1 MKLGFRRTSQILSI
15 FLVAAATGGKYVLAQ
30 TIVPASDGTGT
41 IVSPSGTSIYN
52 ITGGQLSGDKANL
65 FHSFTKFGIDQNQI
79 VNFLSNPSIQ
89 NIFGRVG
96 GGEASVI
103 NGIIQVTGGNS
114 NLFLL
119 NPAGIVFGANAILNV
134 PASFTATTATGIG
147 FNSGWFNTMGGN
159 DYAALVGN
167 PNAFV
172 FNTSQPGT
180 IINEGQLSVGTN
192 QNLTLLGGTVVSTG
206 ELQAPGGKIV
216 VAAVP
221 GESLVRISLAGNL
234 LNLEVGTGD
243 LGLEIGN
250 PNALSLPQLL
260 TGSGVGN
267 ATGLTLDNNGQ
278 VRLTGSG
285 LLVENGDVAIKGAI
299 ATQTATLSAANN
311 LTLVE
316 SQLLTTGNLQLLAQN
331 TVRVRDSVANPFI
344 AHAGGNLFIQG
355 NQNIDILAL
364 NHLSQTPFVSGG
376 DLNLVSDGNI
386 SGDTHF
392 ASGGSLSML
401 KLSGQPGDF
410 VSLYDPIISS
420 NGNVSFGNYSGVAL
434 KIEAKGSIQG
444 GNITI
449 TGPDINILPGS
460 DPDIALLTDPTTNG
474 ALILRAGVDELA
486 NPVNISAPF
495 SSPATGLLPAGS
507 IQVGR
512 INTGTNINGVN
523 AGPVIV
529 QAKGNINIFR
539 ISASWNGLTGSG
551 NGGNINLDA
560 EGDITI
566 NDSNVSVSSNGNGG
580 DITFNAAGSI
590 SFLDVLSRGEN
601 GIGGNIT
608 ITAGSNIE
616 SDDIQTRGGLNGGN
630 ITIISTGGTINT
642 AARNAEGS
650 VASCISSSG
659 VFCAAGS
666 TGDISL
672 TAANGIILGGSNVT
686 GSDQT
691 GTLKGRNITLISNE
705 IDFTRDRPIS
715 GTGDIT
721 IQPFTPDGAIAIG
734 GIDNTTTALD
744 LTATELG
751 LLQDGFASLTIG
763 RIDGSGTITIP
774 SNIIFSDPVKIQSP
788 NGAIAV
794 NGIITGTGN
803 ASITL
808 NSATTTLNAAIAT
821 SGTDITLGNNIQLG
835 TDITLDSGGGNI
847 TFNGSVDGNQRLTLN
862 STGTTTFLGAVGS
875 NNPLNILT
883 TDALG
888 NTRINGN
895 VNASQINFQD
905 TLELL
910 SDATLTAAEINLG
923 NAVSGSGRNLGLQP
937 LTPSQNLTIAATGT
951 SFADGFNSINIG
963 QADGSGAIALSGDIT
978 FNDPVIMRSP
988 LLSGSI
994 TATGTITGLGDA
1006 SITLLANQ
1014 NITTNNITANGGINL
1029 TSLQGSVST
1038 RNLNSSGVTQG
1049 GDINIIA
1056 SNTITTGAIDS
1067 SSLGDGGNVTL
1078 DPSGNIQVVSI
1089 NAQGGTNGTGGNV
1102 DISTER
1108 FFLATGT
1115 FTDQNQEIASIST
1128 AGGVWG
1134 GDITIRHGGGLRNT
1148 PFNVGDATNNG
1159 TSGSLTSGNYA
1170 IAPNQSFPGSYT
1182 LGNIKII
1189 TDFRPPVSRPPMM
1202 PPELPPPPVVMPPV
1216 VLPPPVVMPP
1226 LVLPPPVVMPPVV
1239 APPDVVMPPV
1249 VAPPDVSFPSQTALI
1264 DSQLESLQISPSND
1278 LDSDSID
1285 FQIGELE
1292 QNFTQQFE
1300 QHLKQPAITRG
1311 PSSLPD
1317 IRNQLRKIHSATG
1330 IKPAIIY
1337 VFFVPAVKVSVDSE
1351 LIKNPNSEL
1360 QSPEDELELV
1370 LVTSKGKTIRKVTG
1384 VKRSQA
1390 LKVAQQFSNKIK
1402 NVASQQGYLTSSQ
1415 QLYQWL
1421 IAPLEADLQAED
1433 IQNLVFILDSGLR
1446 SMPLAALHD
1455 GKQFLVEKYSL
1466 SLMPSLTLTD
1476 TRYTNIKNSKLL
1488 AMGSSEFS
1496 NQKPLPAV
1504 PVELA
1509 TITQLWQGKSFL
1521 NDGFTL
1527 ENLKSQR
1534 SKQPFGIVHLA
1545 THAEFQPGDISNS
1558 YIQLWN
1564 QQLRLDQLR
1573 TLGWNNP
1580 PVELLVLSACR
1591 TALGDEEA
1599 ELGFAGLAVQAG
1611 VKSALA
1617 SLWYISDEGTLG
1629 VMTEFYQQLK
1639 KAPIKA
1645 EALRRAQIA
1654 MLKGQIRLQ
1663 SGYLYNSKQRVDL
1676 PSELSNLRNT
1686 TFTHPYY
1693 WAAFTMIGNPW

>member
-1 MKLGFRRTSQILSI
+1 M
-15 FLVAAATGGKYVLAQ
+15 LAQ

-41 IVSPSGTSIYN
+41 IASPSGTSVYN

-119 NPAGIVFGANAILNV
+119 NPAGIVFGTNAILNV

-234 LNLEVGTGD
+234 LNLEVGAGD
-243 LGLEIGN
+243 WGLETAN

-267 ATGLTLDNNGQ
+267 ATRLTLDNNGQ

-560 EGDITI
+560 GGDITI
-566 NDSNVSVSSNGNGG
+566 NDSNVSISSNGNGG

-630 ITIISTGGTINT
+630 ITITSTGGRINT

-666 TGDISL
+666 SGDISL

-691 GTLKGRNITLISNE
+691 GTLKGRNITLTSNE

-734 GIDNTTTALD
+734 GIDNSTTALD

-774 SNIIFSDPVKIQSP
+774 NNIIFSDPVKIQSP

-794 NGIITGTGN
+794 NGIITGAGN

-808 NSATTTLNAAIAT
+808 NSATTTLNAGIAT

-835 TDITLDSGGGNI
+835 TDVTLDSGGGNI

-862 STGTTTFLGAVGS
+862 SGTGTTTFLGAVGS
-875 NNPLNILT
+875 NNPLNILS

-888 NTRINGN
+888 NTQINGN
-895 VNASQINFQD
+895 VNASQINFLD
-905 TLELL
+905 ALELL

-951 SFADGFNSINIG
+951 SFADGFNSIIIG

-978 FNDPVIMRSP
+978 FNDPVIVRSP

-1049 GDINIIA
+1049 GHINIIA

-1078 DPSGNIQVVSI
+1078 DPAGNIQVVSI

-1102 DISTER
+1102 DITTER
-1108 FFLATGT
+1108 FFLVTGT

-1128 AGGVWG
+1128 AGGLG
-1134 GDITIRHGGGLRNT
+1134 IGDITIRHGGGLLNT

-1189 TDFRPPVSRPPMM
+1189 TDFIDSPPPVSRPPMM
-1202 PPELPPPPVVMPPV
+1202 PPILPPPPVVMPPV
-1216 VLPPPVVMPP
+1216 VLPPPVAMP
-1226 LVLPPPVVMPPVV
+1226 LVVS
-1239 APPDVVMPPV
+1239 
-1249 VAPPDVSFPSQTALI
+1249 PPDVSFPSQTALI

-1285 FQIGELE
+1285 FRIGELE
-1292 QNFTQQFE
+1292 QNFTQQIE
-1300 QHLKQPAITRG
+1300 QHLKQPAITRH
-1311 PSSLPD
+1311 PSSLSD

-1351 LIKNPNSEL
+1351 LIENPNSEL
-1360 QSPEDELELV
+1360 RSPEDELELV
-1370 LVTSKGKTIRKVTG
+1370 LVTAKGKTIRKVTG

-1390 LKVAQQFSNKIK
+1390 LKVAQQFSNRIK

-1455 GKQFLVEKYSL
+1455 GKQFLVEKYSV

-1629 VMTEFYQQLK
+1629 LMTEFYQQLK

-1663 SGYLYNSKQRVDL
+1663 SGYLYSSKQRVDL
-1676 PSELSNLRNT
+1676 PAELSNLRNT